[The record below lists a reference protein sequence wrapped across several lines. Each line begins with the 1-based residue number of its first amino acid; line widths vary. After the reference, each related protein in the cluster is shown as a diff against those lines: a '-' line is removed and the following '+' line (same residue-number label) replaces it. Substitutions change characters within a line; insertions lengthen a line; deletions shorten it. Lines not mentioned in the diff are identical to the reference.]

1 MIIVKMNA
9 YEKADII
16 KYLEMAKEFVNHR
29 PKPKGPNKW
38 DDTRYD
44 ITRINQ
50 LEDVINGLVDEECL
64 LMNSKEFRMSMAKK
78 KVKDEVKLPVNL
90 PFLNEE
96 NSL

>member
-9 YEKADII
+9 YERADII
-16 KYLEMAKEFVNHR
+16 KYLEMAKEYVYKK
-29 PKPKGPNKW
+29 PKPKGANKW

-64 LMNSKEFRMSMAKK
+64 LMNSKEFRMKMAKK
-78 KVKDEVKLPVNL
+78 KVKDEVKLPVCL
-90 PFLNEE
+90 PYLNEE

>member
-44 ITRINQ
+44 LNRINQ

-64 LMNSKEFRMSMAKK
+64 LMNSREFRMKNAKK
-78 KVKDEVKLPVNL
+78 TSKKSEEIPIDL
-90 PFLNEE
+90 PFLKEE
-96 NSL
+96 L